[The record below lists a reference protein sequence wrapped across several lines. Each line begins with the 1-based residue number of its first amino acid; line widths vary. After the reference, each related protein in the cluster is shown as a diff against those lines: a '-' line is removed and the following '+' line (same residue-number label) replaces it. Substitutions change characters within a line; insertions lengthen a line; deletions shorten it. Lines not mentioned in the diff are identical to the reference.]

1 MTTALKNTIGTLL
14 CVLALAGCTMV
25 PLPAQQPLGDEGGVF
40 VYFQPFPQEAARL
53 RFSLKSLSA
62 VREDGREFPLALA
75 VNEFG
80 GADAARQRLVVRGSL
95 PEGRYTGFLIGV
107 QRASI
112 ATEEQ
117 GTANLLVPEAPQ
129 KAEFAFAIEKRTAL
143 VIAFTLQYAESLQ
156 AEYSFSP
163 RFHLSVPQ
171 RPLAELTGYASNAG
185 DDTVTLFNKAT
196 AQATGVIAAGRGPRA
211 IALSLPTNKAYV
223 ALSGDDAIAVI
234 DVNEGIVIDRIMLNQ
249 GDNPVDLAL
258 TPDGQTLLVVNAASD
273 SLSFVDTMSRVERKR
288 ILVGRNPC
296 SLVLNSAGNLAIVAN
311 RLSNN
316 LSVITIPYKA
326 VAATIPTGPEPLRA
340 QFNRTGDRL
349 YVIHAAYPYLFV
361 IDPATFSTVQQQFIG
376 SGVTAIKVDT
386 WNDLLY
392 LVKKNDTMITLF
404 NPITLA
410 PVGYIPTRGTAEY
423 MTIDSAT
430 NTLYAAVPERNSL
443 VIVNLMNRKP
453 IAEIDVNRRPSWI
466 SLPGER

>member
-1 MTTALKNTIGTLL
+1 MITALKKTIGTLL
-14 CVLALAGCTMV
+14 CVLALASCTIV
-25 PLPAQQPLGDEGGVF
+25 PLPTEQPRGDEGGVF
-40 VYFQPFPQEAARL
+40 VYVQPFPREAAAL
-53 RFSLKSLSA
+53 RFTLKSLSA
-62 VREDGREFPLALA
+62 VREDGKEFPLALA
-75 VNEFG
+75 VNEFAG
-80 GADAARQRLVVRGSL
+80 PDMARQRLIARGNL
-95 PEGRYTGFLIGV
+95 PEGRYTGFLLVV
-107 QRASI
+107 QRAST

-117 GTANLLVPEAPQ
+117 GTADLLVPEAPQ

-143 VIAFTLQYAESLQ
+143 VIAFSLRYAESLQ
-156 AEYSFSP
+156 TEYSFNP

-196 AQATGVIAAGRGPRA
+196 EEATGVIVAGRGPRA
-211 IALSLPTNKAYV
+211 IALNLPLKKAYV

-258 TPDGQTLLVVNAASD
+258 TPDGQTLVVVNAASD
-273 SLSFVDTMSRVERKR
+273 TVSFVDTVSRLERKR

-296 SLVLNSAGNLAIVAN
+296 SLVLNSAGKRAFVAN
-311 RLSNN
+311 RLSNS
-316 LSVITIPYKA
+316 LSVIDIPYQA
-326 VAATIPTGPEPLRA
+326 VSGTIPTGPEPLRA

-361 IDPATFSTVQQQFIG
+361 IDPSTFSTVQQQFIG
-376 SGVTAIKVDT
+376 SGVAAIKVDT

-404 NPITLA
+404 NPITFA
-410 PVGYIPTRGTAEY
+410 PVGYIPTRGIVEY
-423 MTIDSAT
+423 MTIDNAT
-430 NTLYAAVPERNSL
+430 NSLYAAVPERNSL
-443 VIVNLMNRKP
+443 VIFNLVNRKP
-453 IAEIDVNRRPSWI
+453 VAEIDVNRRPSWI